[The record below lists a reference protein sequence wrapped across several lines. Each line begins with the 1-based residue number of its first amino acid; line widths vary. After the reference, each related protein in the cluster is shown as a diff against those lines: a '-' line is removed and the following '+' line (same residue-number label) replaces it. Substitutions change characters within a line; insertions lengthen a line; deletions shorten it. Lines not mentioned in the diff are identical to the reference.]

1 MTSGQNAFPFG
12 EGDILEGRYRL
23 NELLG
28 EGGFGAVYKA
38 TQLNIDREVAIKLV
52 LPQLVAMENGLERF
66 EREAKVAKRL
76 EHPNT
81 VRMYDY
87 GHTPDGVP
95 YIAWELLRGKELG
108 EALKT
113 EGPMSPER
121 VVRII
126 SQSLK
131 ALMEAHSM
139 GIVHR
144 DIKPANIFLSTFSGE
159 EDYVKVLD
167 FGIAKALDA
176 TEDAG
181 GKNLTMAG
189 QIIGTPAY
197 MSPEQ
202 VKGEN
207 VGPPS
212 DLYSLGLLMVEMLT
226 GSVLYGGTGLAICAA
241 HLSPNPTPL
250 PPEVQMSPLGP
261 IIARATD
268 KNPDTR
274 YGSAEEML
282 NDLKQVGK
290 NMGNNPALTP
300 PALHQGA
307 WGSGVWGSGQNTP
320 APITGG
326 AGPSQITPQPIVT
339 GVTGQSMVSQQPKST
354 NYLLIVL
361 GVLGTLV
368 IVALLVIGGLALV
381 MNNDNNSSSGSRR
394 NVATNNNPNPNP
406 NPYGTYGNPG
416 NPNTGNASTSPPIHG
431 NLNSLDANLL
441 TVRLR
446 EQGYSLLQ
454 QPQVQNSGVV
464 NTTVVS
470 ALRGSSAASIM
481 LYDYQFPMGLEA
493 MEASLRQQNQG
504 AVFSN
509 GTRLLYIVVSGQGGG
524 QMASQELAQHLLR

>member
-1 MTSGQNAFPFG
+1 MTEGQNAFPFG
-12 EGDILEGRYRL
+12 AGDILEGRYRL

-87 GHTPDGVP
+87 GHTNDGVP

-108 EALKT
+108 DALKT

-126 SQSLK
+126 SQTLK
-131 ALMEAHSM
+131 ALMEAHAM

-144 DIKPANIFLSTFSGE
+144 DIKPANIFLSKFSGE

-176 TEDAG
+176 TEAAG

-207 VGPPS
+207 VGPQS

-250 PPEVQMSPLGP
+250 PPEVAGSPLGP
-261 IIARATD
+261 VVARATE
-268 KNPDTR
+268 KNPATR

-290 NMGNNPALTP
+290 ALGTNAALTP
-300 PALHQGA
+300 QPMQQGA
-307 WGSGVWGSGQNTP
+307 WASGSWGPNTP

-339 GVTGQSMVSQQPKST
+339 GVTGQNSMMGAQPKST
-354 NYLLIVL
+354 NYLLIIL

-368 IVALLVIGGLALV
+368 VVAVLLIGGLAIV
-381 MNNDNNSSSGSRR
+381 MNEEDEPNNSRR
-394 NVATNNNPNPNP
+394 NVATNNNPNP
-406 NPYGTYGNPG
+406 YGTYGNTG
-416 NPNTGNASTSPPIHG
+416 NVNTGTPTTPAIHG
-431 NLNSLDANLL
+431 NLDSLDVNLL
-441 TVRLR
+441 TARLQ

-454 QPQVQNSGVV
+454 QPQVNNSGVV

-470 ALRGSSAASIM
+470 ALRGSTAASIM
-481 LYDYQFPMGLEA
+481 LYDYSFPMGLEA
-493 MEASLRQQNQG
+493 MESSLRQQNQG

-509 GTRLLYIVVSGQGGG
+509 GRRLMYIVVSGQGGG
-524 QMASQELAQHLLR
+524 PMASQELAQHLLR